1 MLTAAAAL
9 TTTLDLYARLA
20 PRRSEITM
28 LNNYYLGK
36 QPLVF
41 ATDEWKKF
49 HAKRYVGFSDNWC
62 GVVGSAPGER
72 TELTGFRVG
81 SDLDTLSSDERLLWD
96 DYERNDGP
104 AQSSQGFLAA
114 NVSKRSFA
122 LVWGDGGNEPV
133 LTWESAS
140 QMIVDYDVENPRKRR
155 FALKAWVDDN
165 MEFVTLYE
173 PDAVWKWQ
181 RPAYL
186 SNGNKTRS
194 GFILPANLQGGL
206 VPRTHT
212 GDNSWPIKNP
222 LGVVPVV
229 EFANRP
235 TLGGEPLSEIAGTA
249 AMQDAINMLW
259 AYLFVAADYASMP
272 GRVITGAEPPKV
284 PILNESGDVIG
295 HKPVDIDALAK
306 GRMLW
311 IQGDANT
318 HQWDAA
324 KLDVF
329 LDVVNVA
336 VRHIAAQ
343 TRTPIYLVHGELGNV
358 NGETLTGLD
367 APLVAKVRESHK
379 FYRRPVRE
387 LFALM
392 ALVRNNASLA
402 KECRLGEAQWA
413 NPGVRSDSQ
422 VSDAALKDVQVGIPL
437 ESVLET
443 RYGYSQARI
452 DRIMKQ
458 RRDEQLDPYLALAD
472 AKEVAAPSPA
482 ED

>member
-1 MLTAAAAL
+1 MLSAEAAL
-9 TTTLDLYARLA
+9 NKALAMYAQLA
-20 PRRSEITM
+20 GRRSEIKK
-28 LNNYYLGK
+28 LNDYYLGR

-49 HAKRYVGFSDNWC
+49 HAKRYAGFADNWC

-72 TELTGFRVG
+72 TEITGFRVG
-81 SDLDTLSSDERLLWD
+81 SDVDVLSQDERGMWD
-96 DYERNDGP
+96 DWERNDGP
-104 AQSSQGFLAA
+104 AQSSQGFLAST
-114 NVSKRSFA
+114 VSKRSFA
-122 LVWGDGGNEPV
+122 LVWGDRDGEPV
-133 LTWESAS
+133 LTWESPS
-140 QMIVDYDVENPRKRR
+140 QVIVEYDVENPRKRR
-155 FALKAWVDDN
+155 FALKAWSDGDD
-165 MEFVTLYE
+165 EFLTLYE
-173 PDAVWKWQ
+173 PDVVWKWK

-186 SNGNKTRS
+186 LNGNRTTS
-194 GFILPANLQGGL
+194 GIVLPASAMSGITERW
-206 VPRTHT
+206 PE
-212 GDNSWPIKNP
+212 GDATWPLRNP
-222 LGVVPVV
+222 LGVVPIV

-235 TLGGEPLSEIAGTA
+235 TLGGEPLSDIEGTA

-284 PILNESGDVIG
+284 PILDDKGNVMG
-295 HKPVDIDALAK
+295 HRPVDIDALAK

-311 IQGDANT
+311 IQGEAET

-379 FYRRPVRE
+379 FYQRPVRE
-387 LFALM
+387 LFQLM
-392 ALVRNNASLA
+392 ALVRGNKALA
-402 KECRLGEAQWA
+402 RECELGNIQWA
-413 NPGVRSDSQ
+413 DPEVRSDSQ
-422 VSDAALKDVQVGIPL
+422 VADAAIKDRQVGMPL
-437 ESVLET
+437 EAVLEM
-443 RYGYSQARI
+443 RYGYSQAQI
-452 DRIMKQ
+452 DRIMRQ
-458 RRDEQLDPYLALAD
+458 ARDEQVDPYLAMTAE
-472 AKEVAAPSPA
+472 KEAAAQST